1 MLNLELIDKTWSLFL
16 DRDGVINMDKPNS
29 YVFNPG
35 EFIFYQGVLSSLQIL
50 NNHFGH
56 IVIVT
61 NQRGVGRGL
70 MTESDLEAIHAK
82 MMKEIIAHQG
92 RIDKIYYCATND
104 NEDPRRKPNPG
115 MAYEARR
122 DFPAI
127 DFKRSLVIGNNISDM
142 QFGRNAG
149 MKTVF
154 IRSTIP
160 DIELPNPDIDLAF
173 LSLEDFT
180 KALHLS

>member
-16 DRDGVINMDKPNS
+16 DRDGVINVDKPNS
-29 YVFNPG
+29 YIFNPD
-35 EFIFYQGVLSSLQIL
+35 EFKFYNGVLSSMEGL
-50 NNHFGH
+50 NQRFGH

-70 MTESDLEAIHAK
+70 MTESDLQAIHAK
-82 MMKEIIAHQG
+82 MMKEISANHG
-92 RIDKIYYCATND
+92 RIDKVYYCASND

-122 DFPAI
+122 DFPSI
-127 DFKRSLVIGNNISDM
+127 DFNRSLVIGNNISDM
-142 QFGRNAG
+142 KFGRNAG

-154 IRSTIP
+154 VKSTIP

-180 KALHLS
+180 KALHLT